1 MSVMLPQTDDVIH
14 PLLFTVCVDSTTHPA
29 LSPHGVRGLVTPNF
43 QMWRLRLGVTHSVS
57 WVLCGPVA
65 SGVSELYRA
74 PLNLEVTTLSPALD
88 GSGLPGS
95 SLHSGLRPGAP
106 APLKVST
113 SIFGKGHSW
122 LLISAQVYYFIYSSQ
137 GP

>member
-1 MSVMLPQTDDVIH
+1 M
-14 PLLFTVCVDSTTHPA
+14 THPV
-29 LSPHGVRGLVTPNF
+29 L
-43 QMWRLRLGVTHSVS
+43 

-65 SGVSELYRA
+65 SGVSELYGA
-74 PLNLEVTTLSPALD
+74 LLNLEMTTPSPALD
-88 GSGLPGS
+88 RTCLPGF
-95 SLHSGLRPGAP
+95 SLHSGLRPEAP

-122 LLISAQVYYFIYSSQ
+122 FLISAQVYYFIYSSQ